1 MTNVHS
7 FGAVGNGS
15 SDDLAAINS
24 TIADIVTIES
34 GRIRKGDNLE
44 FNSRM
49 YRVSDTVHFGKHFG
63 TQIVGKVLFL
73 SSSTFVLMVVPISIP
88 ISFSLA
94 HKLSVTAW
102 SLA

>member
-63 TQIVGKVLFL
+63 TQIVGKGAIPQQFNVRADGGPNINTNFFL
-73 SSSTFVLMVVPISIP
+73 YVC
-88 ISFSLA
+88 
-94 HKLSVTAW
+94 
-102 SLA
+102 